1 MGTVFETKE
10 NSMNWLKRIV
20 VKWVREDWE
29 EAGNA
34 TNEVMPMTKASR
46 SIAREHDWHENLSLS
61 ITTANGGKIVSFRRY
76 DHKTD
81 RHDNKIYVV
90 PDDHDFNAELGKLI
104 TLESMRG

>member
-1 MGTVFETKE
+1 MK
-10 NSMNWLKRIV
+10 WLKSIV

-29 EAGNA
+29 ETGNA
-34 TNEVMPMTKASR
+34 TNEVLSMTKPSR
-46 SIAREHDWHENLSLS
+46 LVAREHDWHENLSLS

-104 TLESMRG
+104 TLESMR